1 VAVATEEKSGEDA
14 APPAVPE
21 PPTPARPAPD
31 PSGEAG
37 LIRASGLFDVDWYL
51 TTYPDVAAS
60 GMDPID
66 HYLRIGAA
74 LGYNPNPLFDTN
86 YYARQ
91 MAAQMR
97 GGKTA

>member
-1 VAVATEEKSGEDA
+1 
-14 APPAVPE
+14 
-21 PPTPARPAPD
+21 
-31 PSGEAG
+31 
-37 LIRASGLFDVDWYL
+37 
-51 TTYPDVAAS
+51 
-60 GMDPID
+60 MDPID